1 MKLLATEYQLG
12 CFIIGHI
19 GRASGK
25 WTSGSPGDSR
35 GCDGQYWAAQGF
47 STVAAA
53 ILMKWRPR
61 KICSGNE
68 AYSRMGK
75 FTQKLS

>member
-25 WTSGSPGDSR
+25 WTLGTPGDSR
-35 GCDGQYWAAQGF
+35 GCDGQYWAA
-47 STVAAA
+47 
-53 ILMKWRPR
+53 
-61 KICSGNE
+61 
-68 AYSRMGK
+68 
-75 FTQKLS
+75 

>member
-35 GCDGQYWAAQGF
+35 GCDGQYWAA
-47 STVAAA
+47 
-53 ILMKWRPR
+53 
-61 KICSGNE
+61 
-68 AYSRMGK
+68 
-75 FTQKLS
+75 